1 MTKTKTDTD
10 SLARKNQKITL
21 IGLTGGI
28 GCGQSTV
35 AGFLEKMGVK
45 IINADQVARDVVD
58 QDANVR
64 EEIKQ
69 IFGNDVFFRNGELN
83 RKQLGSVVFVDDGKV
98 QQLNRI
104 VHPRMV
110 ERIIDEIEETADR
123 GKYRYVAIDAAL
135 IYEIQLEHMFD
146 VIIVVAARTRSRIE
160 RVQNRDGLPENEI
173 MNRIKKQIP
182 IKDKIQWADF
192 VIHNNSTL
200 EQLEIKTRKVFE
212 QIDRSNAPAKPRY
225 SRSRYSKK
233 RR

>member
-1 MTKTKTDTD
+1 MAKTRKDTD
-10 SLARKNQKITL
+10 SMARKNQKITL

-45 IINADQVARDVVD
+45 IINADQVAKDVVD

-69 IFGNDVFFRNGELN
+69 IFGNDVFYRNGKLN

-123 GKYRYVAIDAAL
+123 GKHRYVAIDAAL

-146 VIIVVAARTRSRIE
+146 VIIAVAARTRNRIE

-200 EQLEIKTRKVFE
+200 EQLEIKTRKVFQ
-212 QIDRSNAPAKPRY
+212 QIDHSNAPAKPRY